1 MKLTS
6 KAFLLP
12 VLVSIAIAIARFLGQ
27 VQGWIPA
34 TSGGSLHPL
43 GVSWLPFVFGPLFA
57 AKLARSGSIPRARL
71 VAVFGVIGVISIVAL
86 TLWQFRHLADAP
98 PDRYAT
104 EATEEANNV
113 AFQVIFVTT
122 LVIAAVLCA
131 AWWRL
136 ALALICYAVPVRLTV
151 IILTAIAKQMEC
163 DTHYTKFG
171 PAGEEFDLVTTLAT
185 ASVAQIG
192 FWVPFAVVCGF
203 ATGGFFGRRP
213 ISSS

>member
-1 MKLTS
+1 MKLIS

-12 VLVSIAIAIARFLGQ
+12 ILASIAIAIARFIGQ

-43 GVSWLPFVFGPLFA
+43 GVSWLPFLVGPFFA
-57 AKLARSGSIPRARL
+57 NRL
-71 VAVFGVIGVISIVAL
+71 VREGSMPRTRIATVLGVVGMLAIVAL
-86 TLWQFRHLADAP
+86 TMWQFRHLADAP
-98 PDRYAT
+98 PERYAT
-104 EATEEANNV
+104 KATEEANNV
-113 AFQVIFVTT
+113 AFQMIFVTT
-122 LVIAAVLCA
+122 LGIAAVLCA

-171 PAGEEFDLVTTLAT
+171 PAGEQFDLVTTLAT
-185 ASVAQIG
+185 ASVAQLG

-213 ISSS
+213 ASQS

>member
-1 MKLTS
+1 MSLKT
-6 KAFLLP
+6 LLFAIFA
-12 VLVSIAIAIARFLGQ
+12 SIAIAVARFIGQ

-34 TSGGSLHPL
+34 ASGGSLHPL

-57 AKLARSGSIPRARL
+57 AQLARSGSVPRTRFASV
-71 VAVFGVIGVISIVAL
+71 VAIVGVLSIVAL
-86 TLWQFRHLADAP
+86 TMWQFRHLADAP
-98 PDRYAT
+98 PERYAT
-104 EATEEANNV
+104 KATEEANNV
-113 AFQVIFVTT
+113 AFQMIFVTT
-122 LVIAAVLCA
+122 LGIAAVLCA

-171 PAGEEFDLVTTLAT
+171 PAGEQFDLVTTLAT
-185 ASVAQIG
+185 ASVAQLG

-213 ISSS
+213 TSQS

>member
-57 AKLARSGSIPRARL
+57 AKLARSGSIPRTRL
-71 VAVFGVIGVISIVAL
+71 TAVFGVVGVFSIVAL

-98 PDRYAT
+98 PDRYAA
-104 EATEEANNV
+104 EVTEEANNV
-113 AFQVIFVTT
+113 AFQVIFITT

-171 PAGEEFDLVTTLAT
+171 PAGEEFNLVTTLAT

-203 ATGGFFGRRP
+203 ATGSFFGRRP
-213 ISSS
+213 TSSS